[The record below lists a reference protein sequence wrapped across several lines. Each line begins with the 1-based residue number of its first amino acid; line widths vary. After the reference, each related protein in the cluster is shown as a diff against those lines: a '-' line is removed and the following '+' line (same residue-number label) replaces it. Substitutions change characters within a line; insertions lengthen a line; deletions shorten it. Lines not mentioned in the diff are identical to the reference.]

1 MTPATQ
7 MSTDTSILI
16 VDDAKFSSAIIQRLL
31 QKAGF
36 RDVRV
41 ADNAI
46 DALNSLKKRPAQ
58 LLLADWLMPGMD
70 GLELT
75 RLVRELD
82 RRQGTFT
89 YVMLLTA
96 KENDEA
102 MQEAFAKGVDDFVGK
117 TNLKTQ
123 LLARIHAGQRLSQ
136 LHNRLLN
143 RERQLKEQFRTITRM
158 NRLDTTTGLGNS
170 QYIEARLTR
179 ALQQMRSRSG
189 FIGLIL
195 VRLDNLPQLE
205 QQHGQGLK
213 NELIRQACA
222 RLQEHCRPLDET
234 ARLGDRVLGVLIQ
247 GTGHNMTSHS
257 LLRRLDEALFTKAY
271 ATSAGYLSLD
281 GCLQL
286 ELADIA
292 QSMPASAKSM
302 LEDAMVRLEA
312 LAHEQRYGQY
322 FWHKTPAQGETPPEQ

>member
-1 MTPATQ
+1 MPTE
-7 MSTDTSILI
+7 TSILI
-16 VDDAKFSSAIIQRLL
+16 VDDAKFSSAIIQRML

-36 RDVRV
+36 GDVRV
-41 ADNAI
+41 VNNAI
-46 DALNSLKKRPAQ
+46 DALNTLKKRPAQ

-82 RRQGTFT
+82 RRQNTFT

-96 KENDEA
+96 KEDDKA

-117 TNLKTQ
+117 THLKTQ
-123 LLARIHAGQRLSQ
+123 LLARIHAGQRLSN
-136 LHNRLLN
+136 LHNRLLS
-143 RERQLKEQFRTITRM
+143 REQQLKDQFRTITRM

-170 QYIEARLTR
+170 QYIELRLTR
-179 ALQQMRSRSG
+179 ALQHMRSRNG

-195 VRLDNLPQLE
+195 VRLDNLTPLE
-205 QQHGQGLK
+205 QQHGQGVK
-213 NELIRQACA
+213 NELVRQACT
-222 RLQEHCRPLDET
+222 RIQEHCRPLDET

-247 GTGHNMTSHS
+247 GTGHNVTSHK

-271 ATSAGYLSLD
+271 ATSAGYLSLE

-286 ELADIA
+286 ELADVA
-292 QSMPASAKSM
+292 QSMPDTAATM
-302 LEDAMVRLEA
+302 LEAALARLEA
-312 LAHEQRYGQY
+312 LPQEQRYGQY
-322 FWHKTPAQGETPPEQ
+322 FWHTPAKNP

>member
-46 DALNSLKKRPAQ
+46 DALNSLKKRAAH

-123 LLARIHAGQRLSQ
+123 LLARVHAGQRLSQ
-136 LHNRLLN
+136 LHNRLLS

-170 QYIEARLTR
+170 QYIETRLTR
-179 ALQQMRSRSG
+179 ALKHMRSRSG

-195 VRLDNLPQLE
+195 VRLDNLAKLE
-205 QQHGQGLK
+205 KQHGQGLK
-213 NELIRQACA
+213 NELIRQACG

-234 ARLGDRVLGVLIQ
+234 ARLGDHVLAVLIQ
-247 GTGHNMTSHS
+247 GTGHNVTSHS

-271 ATSAGYLSLD
+271 STSAGYVSLD

-286 ELADIA
+286 ELADVA
-292 QSMPASAKSM
+292 QSLPAAAKPM
-302 LEDAMVRLEA
+302 LEQALARLEA
-312 LAHEQRYGQY
+312 LPQEQRYGQF
-322 FWHKTPAQGETPPEQ
+322 FWHTRPSSDDTPHN